1 MQVPTCIVD
10 YSSLE
15 QTDAQLEVE
24 LDKVEKDEKNNSNY
38 VLFHK
43 SNLVFKADVVC
54 VVYAVD
60 DEDSLDSVTE
70 HWLPLLRY
78 LCRRFSGNYKKN
90 CSE

>member
-1 MQVPTCIVD
+1 MTIVSLSVTQVPTCIVD

-78 LCRRFSGNYKKN
+78 FCTIFS
-90 CSE
+90 